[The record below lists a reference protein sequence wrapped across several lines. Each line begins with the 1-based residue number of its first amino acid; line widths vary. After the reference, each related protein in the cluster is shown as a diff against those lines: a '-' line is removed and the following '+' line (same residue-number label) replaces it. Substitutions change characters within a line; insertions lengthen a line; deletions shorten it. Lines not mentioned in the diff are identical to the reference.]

1 MPSTPTPWTSFSTFS
16 YLPPGL
22 QPHQGGSSIFH
33 QGSWTSRTRHQQTA
47 GPAPP
52 WPASPWV
59 TLASI
64 VQGGPPDF
72 REPSPPA
79 KTLPFIPAAFTRPVP
94 LARYHLDAPP
104 PPTGDVFRSVPSLL
118 ALHRHRTPSP
128 HTPAASAKKPPPPP
142 AFNSLF
148 P

>member
-22 QPHQGGSSIFH
+22 QPHQGGSSIFC
-33 QGSWTSRTRHQQTA
+33 QGSRTYRTRHQRTA

-52 WPASPWV
+52 WPVSPWV

-79 KTLPFIPAAFTRPVP
+79 KTPSPQLPSHAQSPWPVITWTPP
-94 LARYHLDAPP
+94 LL
-104 PPTGDVFRSVPSLL
+104 GDVFRSVPSPL
-118 ALHRHRTPSP
+118 ALHGHRTPSP
-128 HTPAASAKKPPPPP
+128 HTPAASAKKPPAPP